1 MLKVKC
7 QAHVRTEKSM
17 HMSFHEMEASASFVF
32 AGLGIVEAGPPE
44 VFSVAEV
51 LGNKN
56 LQCVINEHS
65 DLGPN
70 QRNPKK
76 YQSTGSYVPRQLTLH
91 LYIQSSG
98 MEPKLCLRVGILPYI
113 SAPKGRKQGSQC
125 KVQQIARLSNSFP
138 QNQLLSASFACTDQW

>member
-17 HMSFHEMEASASFVF
+17 HMSFHEMEVSAPFVS
-32 AGLGIVEAGPPE
+32 AGLGTVGAGPPE
-44 VFSVAEV
+44 VFPVAEV
-51 LGNKN
+51 LGNN
-56 LQCVINEHS
+56 SLQCVINEHS

-91 LYIQSSG
+91 PYIQSSG
-98 MEPKLCLRVGILPYI
+98 MEP
-113 SAPKGRKQGSQC
+113 
-125 KVQQIARLSNSFP
+125 
-138 QNQLLSASFACTDQW
+138 